1 MAESFLVDFELLGCE
16 GLRHPWICHSKN
28 PDRATRTSLGLR
40 CGLQVSRILHSN
52 EYTVCLFDHY
62 SCIFSVDYV
71 YFLKRILKYYC
82 LLKFNLVADHCI
94 YQPKE

>member
-16 GLRHPWICHSKN
+16 GLRHPWICYSKN

-52 EYTVCLFDHY
+52 EQTVCLT
-62 SCIFSVDYV
+62 ITLA
-71 YFLKRILKYYC
+71 YFLLIM
-82 LLKFNLVADHCI
+82 FI
-94 YQPKE
+94 FIKEF

>member
-40 CGLQVSRILHSN
+40 RGLQVSRIFHSN
-52 EYTVCLFDHY
+52 EQTVCLT
-62 SCIFSVDYV
+62 ITLA
-71 YFLKRILKYYC
+71 YFLLIM
-82 LLKFNLVADHCI
+82 FI
-94 YQPKE
+94 FFKEL